1 MNMQK
6 HEVRTFMLKLL
17 VMVQVLMH
25 IILQPLAQMEQVV
38 FLL

>member
-25 IILQPLAQMEQVV
+25 IILQLLAQMEQAV